1 MNVKRL
7 KEAID
12 RLEDE
17 TEIIVW
23 DAATE
28 ENRETYELTVE
39 TDMRSGAI
47 VLVICAAEK
56 EAGNLRDYEM
66 HPGFEDV
73 NSWIF
78 EGMKK

>member
-7 KEAID
+7 KQALE
-12 RLEDE
+12 RLEDD
-17 TEIIVW
+17 TEVIVW

-28 ENRETYELTVE
+28 ENRKTYELTVE

-47 VLVICAAEK
+47 VLVICAAEE
-56 EAGNLRDYEM
+56 EAGNLRDFEM
-66 HPGFEDV
+66 HPGFEDI

-78 EGMKK
+78 K